1 MQEVTCFRCG
11 HVAYVTPDAS
21 NCPSC
26 GQDLQ
31 QLIPPEF
38 VSGYFYERASHI
50 ATGGNWQ
57 AALAEVERG
66 LVLVDSAELRLL
78 AAILAKRLGRFEQ
91 MRRHVAA
98 IPVDDSLR
106 PEAEWLIRSHQEEQ
120 RLRRA
125 GARRV
130 RPGSRGRSSS
140 PATASSAFV
149 ERAFLADQG
158 ADARRA
164 EKGQTVFGLA
174 TWTAVGLAFLL
185 VAAIGVGVSWWGR
198 ALPSQDV
205 TSASAT
211 ATGPEPGLGQE
222 AEGGT
227 TPTPEGQPTPV
238 LTPIPSATIPGD
250 LVLSPTAS
258 PALADA
264 GTGGNVLSLAGF
276 DLERLLREAGHE
288 ELLGLGIQAQVQGNR
303 VILQGIVHLDA
314 QRRLLKELLEA
325 VPGVAEVSTVNLL
338 LRPLPTYTVQAGD
351 TLWSIAYD
359 IYGDPTRKDDLYA
372 QNRDILR
379 SPDAL
384 DVGMVLK
391 VPPLE

>member
-1 MQEVTCFRCG
+1 M
-11 HVAYVTPDAS
+11 
-21 NCPSC
+21 
-26 GQDLQ
+26 
-31 QLIPPEF
+31 
-38 VSGYFYERASHI
+38 
-50 ATGGNWQ
+50 
-57 AALAEVERG
+57 ERG